1 MPHQTAIVAITTSL
15 YVALRPVL
23 ANVEY
28 YTVVATAAF
37 RVLRAVAGIR
47 LRLGLW
53 GLVSGAC
60 PIPVLLC
67 ATHET
72 LPMIQH
78 PQQLVAVHSS
88 PHATAGMSAP
98 LQ

>member
-1 MPHQTAIVAITTSL
+1 MWL
-15 YVALRPVL
+15 FGLVL

-28 YTVVATAAF
+28 YAVVATAPF

-72 LPMIQH
+72 LPH
-78 PQQLVAVHSS
+78 DSTPT
-88 PHATAGMSAP
+88 ATRGGAQFA
-98 LQ
+98 